1 MIIDFHV
8 HIFPDAF
15 CRDREC
21 LFPGESA
28 FKLLYDSPKSKLVT
42 TETLISTMDEEGVDR
57 SVVFGFPWKS
67 AETFQRHNDHIM
79 ESVARHPDRLIGF
92 CCFDANHPDAPAE
105 AARCLGNGLSGV
117 GELAFYESGI
127 DKNALARLEPI
138 MEISREKDCPV
149 LIHSNEPVGHTY
161 PGKAPI
167 QPSQIY
173 TMVQRFPKNRFV
185 LAHWGG
191 GLFFYHLM
199 KKETQET
206 LRNVWYDTAAS
217 PYLYRPEI
225 WSVAMKAVGP
235 DKVLFGSDYPLIHP
249 SRYFRDMDEGG
260 LSKSEKQKVSG
271 ENAAA
276 VLGIAT

>member
-15 CRDREC
+15 CRYRER

-28 FKLLYDSPKSKLVT
+28 FKLLYNSPKSKLVS
-42 TETLISTMDEEGVDR
+42 TEALISAMDKEGVDR

-79 ESVARHPDRLIGF
+79 ESVARYPDRLTGF
-92 CCFDANHPDAPAE
+92 CCFDADHPDAPAE
-105 AARCLGNGLSGV
+105 AARCLENGLSGV
-117 GELAFYESGI
+117 GELAFYESDI
-127 DKNALARLEPI
+127 DENALTRMEPI
-138 MEISREKDCPV
+138 LAICREKDCPV
-149 LIHSNEPVGHTY
+149 LIHTNEPVGHAY

-167 QPSQIY
+167 QPAQIY
-173 TMVQRFPKNRFV
+173 TMIQRFPQNRFV

-199 KKETQET
+199 KKETRET
-206 LRNVWYDTAAS
+206 LANVWYDTAAS

-225 WSVAMKAVGP
+225 WPVAIKTAGP
-235 DKVLFGSDYPLIHP
+235 DKILFGSDYPLIRP
-249 SRYFRDMDEGG
+249 SKYFSDMAEGG
-260 LSKSEKQKVSG
+260 LSESEKQKVCG

-276 VLGIAT
+276 VLGIPA